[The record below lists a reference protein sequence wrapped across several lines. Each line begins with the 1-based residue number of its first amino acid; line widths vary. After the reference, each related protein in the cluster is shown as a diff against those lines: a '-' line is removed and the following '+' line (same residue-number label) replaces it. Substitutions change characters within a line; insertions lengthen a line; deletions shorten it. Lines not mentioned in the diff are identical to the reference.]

1 MDFGLDPFHAA
12 PSLAGGEGPEDA
24 SAAVAFLEA
33 GRVSAFLRHGFH
45 DGADDAEEESVGEI
59 GEEGARGV
67 FFHFRTLQR
76 LQHLCNGILLAGRP
90 EEHRPAV
97 HQFDFVHVDHDCP
110 FFAKL
115 RTFP

>member
-33 GRVSAFLRHGFH
+33 GRVSAFLRHGLY

-67 FFHFRTLQR
+67 FSLTLSAWIIS
-76 LQHLCNGILLAGRP
+76 L
-90 EEHRPAV
+90 V
-97 HQFDFVHVDHDCP
+97 
-110 FFAKL
+110 FAKV
-115 RTFP
+115 RSFP